1 MYIFSFCDEP
11 EDTTN
16 QIKTVSSIPSIAD
29 GPRCTCQELCPVHG
43 MNSRTATMV
52 TATMMGEETS
62 QLDATKN
69 PVKTETLTATTSLN
83 TSDTTLTNIFV

>member
-1 MYIFSFCDEP
+1 
-11 EDTTN
+11 
-16 QIKTVSSIPSIAD
+16 
-29 GPRCTCQELCPVHG
+29 
-43 MNSRTATMV
+43 MV